1 MGDSMKLK
9 PAVYAGIIAAAALS
23 RLIPHAPN
31 FTPIGTLALF
41 AGASFEEG
49 IAAYAVPIAAML
61 LSDALLGYGFHHAM
75 PTVYASF
82 LLTVFLGRALRGR
95 NRNAASVAAASL
107 ASSTL
112 FYALT
117 NLSVWMYSSM
127 YPHTITGLTACYIAA
142 IPFFGNTLA
151 SGVFYSAL
159 MFGSAALADRTV
171 LKAATA

>member
-1 MGDSMKLK
+1 MKLK

-31 FTPIGTLALF
+31 FTPLGALALF
-41 AGASFEEG
+41 AGASFEDG

-75 PTVYASF
+75 PAVYASF
-82 LLTVFLGRALRGR
+82 LLTVLLGRVMRGR
-95 NRNAASVAAASL
+95 KRNATSVVAAAL

-117 NLSVWMYSSM
+117 NFSVWMNSTM
-127 YPHTITGLTACYIAA
+127 YPHTITGLAACYIAA

-151 SGVFYSAL
+151 SGLLYSAM
-159 MFGSAALADRTV
+159 MFGSASLAERTL
-171 LKAATA
+171 LKPAIA